1 MGECKEA
8 KGRKSGGELRRQS
21 ARPVFGRGAMHGM
34 SSPQFRGRSQ
44 QTVTHFGEKDAG
56 VEDVS

>member
-1 MGECKEA
+1 MQRSEGT
-8 KGRKSGGELRRQS
+8 KSGGELRRQS
-21 ARPVFGRGAMHGM
+21 TRPMFGRGAMHGNGQ
-34 SSPQFRGRSQ
+34 PAIFRGRSQ